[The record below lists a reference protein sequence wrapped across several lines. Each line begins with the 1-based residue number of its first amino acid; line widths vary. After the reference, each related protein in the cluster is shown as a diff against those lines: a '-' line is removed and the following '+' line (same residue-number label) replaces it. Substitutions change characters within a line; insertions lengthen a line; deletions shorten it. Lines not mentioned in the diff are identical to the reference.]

1 MNVRTFLSRYPAVAY
16 FVLAYGISWSGGFL
30 LVAPKLFRGE
40 AIQKMDGL
48 RMFPLMLLGPF
59 IASLLLTGITEGRA
73 GLRDLFSRIGGQRT
87 SRQWYAAALFIPPCL
102 ILIVLLL
109 LSIWVSPDYTPNHFT
124 IGLLFGIG
132 AGFFEEIGWMG
143 YAFPKMR
150 LKLGA
155 VAAPVVLGLLWGLWH
170 LPVIDFLGAASPHGG
185 YWALFSTAFIAL
197 LTAMRV
203 LIAWVCTHTK
213 SILPAMLMHAS
224 STGSLAMLGP
234 FHVTAGQET
243 LWYALYA
250 AALWIVAGIVIVRS
264 RLKEQPAIGE
274 AG

>member
-1 MNVRTFLSRYPAVAY
+1 MNVRTFLSRHPAVTY
-16 FVLAYGISWSGGFL
+16 FVLAYGISWSGAFL
-30 LVAPKLFRGE
+30 LVAPRLFRGE
-40 AIQKMDGL
+40 SLQKMDGL
-48 RMFPLMLLGPF
+48 MMFPLMLLGPF
-59 IASLLLTGITEGRA
+59 IASLLLTGIMEGRA
-73 GLRDLFSRIGGQRT
+73 GLRDLFSRIGSQRT
-87 SRQWYAAALFIPPCL
+87 GRQWYAAALFIPPCL

-124 IGLLFGIG
+124 IGLLFGTG

-155 VAAPVVLGLLWGLWH
+155 VSAPVILGLLWGLWH
-170 LPVIDFLGAASPHGG
+170 LPVIDFLGAATPHGG
-185 YWALFSTAFIAL
+185 YWALFCMAFIAL

-203 LIAWVCTHTK
+203 LIAWISTHTT

-243 LWYALYA
+243 LWYAVYA
-250 AALWIVAGIVIVRS
+250 AALWIVAAIVILRS
-264 RLKEQPAIGE
+264 GLKEQPAIGQ
-274 AG
+274 